1 MMPATQNRDPQARLS
16 GDLERIEVL
25 EPLRR
30 SLGEVNETA
39 DQFEQAQALL
49 RAIERFSRTY
59 AADRK
64 CAGTPAELAR
74 RDARRLARRRL
85 VARAVRGLRR
95 TVLAAKGG
103 ASCR

>member
-1 MMPATQNRDPQARLS
+1 MPATQNRDPQARLS
-16 GDLERIEVL
+16 GHVDRIEVL
-25 EPLRR
+25 EPLRK

-64 CAGTPAELAR
+64 CAGTPAGLAQ
-74 RDARRLARRRL
+74 RDERRLARGRL

>member
-1 MMPATQNRDPQARLS
+1 MPAIQNRDPQARLS
-16 GDLERIEVL
+16 SHVDRIEVL

-39 DQFEQAQALL
+39 AQFEQAQALL

-64 CAGTPAELAR
+64 CAGAPAELVW

-85 VARAVRGLRR
+85 VARAVRGSRR
-95 TVLAAKGG
+95 TVLAAKRG

>member
-1 MMPATQNRDPQARLS
+1 MPATQNRDPQARLS
-16 GDLERIEVL
+16 SHVDRIEVL
-25 EPLRR
+25 EPLRM
-30 SLGEVNETA
+30 SLGEVKETA

-64 CAGTPAELAR
+64 CTGTPAELVW
-74 RDARRLARRRL
+74 RDERRLARQRL

-95 TVLAAKGG
+95 TVLAAKRG

>member
-1 MMPATQNRDPQARLS
+1 MPATQNRDPQARLS
-16 GDLERIEVL
+16 GHVDRIEVL
-25 EPLRR
+25 EPLRK
-30 SLGEVNETA
+30 SLGEVKETA
-39 DQFEQAQALL
+39 GQFEQAQALL
-49 RAIERFSRTY
+49 RAIERFSRTH

-74 RDARRLARRRL
+74 RDERRLARRRL

>member
-1 MMPATQNRDPQARLS
+1 MPATQIRDPQARLS
-16 GDLERIEVL
+16 GDLDRIEVL

-64 CAGTPAELAR
+64 CAGTSAELVR
-74 RDARRLARRRL
+74 RDERRLARRRL
-85 VARAVRGLRR
+85 VARAVRGSRK